1 MANVLKGAAGSL
13 TGRIEKGYLLIKRP
27 VTLPEK
33 PTATVMPQASSKT
46 GGKLDSMKQTLSS
59 AKQAAGKKLDAAA
72 DALKGVS
79 KQILKNSGEYVPIQ
93 LQYNP
98 SSIQLHTMKGE
109 ILNRSPGGAS
119 ENMFQQWTVPVQSTM
134 SVELIFDDVNIMDAF
149 NLENIVSVSGVRDL
163 GKQLYTSRGDSEG
176 FTVRPLV
183 EAIVGAMAAAE
194 SRQVIFVWNRMAF
207 DGALVG
213 VNTAYTMFNR
223 KGEPIR
229 ARVGIQIFQQ
239 NVSKKQEG
247 ETQIEIKHN
256 IQYWEKAYNNLFTS
270 NYLGGGSNALEHINK
285 ASNLINL

>member
-1 MANVLKGAAGSL
+1 MAKVLKGAAGSL

-27 VTLPEK
+27 VTLPEE

-46 GGKLDSMKQTLSS
+46 GGKLDSMKQALSS
-59 AKQAAGKKLDAAA
+59 AKQAAEKKLDAAA
-72 DALKGVS
+72 NALKGVS
-79 KQILKNSGEYVPIQ
+79 MQVLKASDGYVPIQ

-109 ILNRSPGGAS
+109 ILNRSPGGSS

-134 SVELIFDDVNIMDAF
+134 SVELIFDDMNVMDAF

-163 GKQLYTSRGDSEG
+163 GKQLYTSRGASEG

-247 ETQIEIKHN
+247 ETQIEVKHN
-256 IQYWEKAYNNLFTS
+256 IEYWEKAYDNLFTS